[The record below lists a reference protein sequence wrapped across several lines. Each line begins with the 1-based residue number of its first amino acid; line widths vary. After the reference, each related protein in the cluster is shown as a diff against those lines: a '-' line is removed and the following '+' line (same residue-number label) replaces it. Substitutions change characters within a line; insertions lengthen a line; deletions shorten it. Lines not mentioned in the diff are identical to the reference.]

1 LQVPLFH
8 DFTSSPTSPKRLTN
22 SNFFTQV
29 LKNAIANS
37 TFQCKMQFMIADS
50 QYIPRS
56 LVPPKGS
63 YFLLG
68 PRGTGKSTWLQ
79 HHYPNA
85 LRIDLLLGEEE
96 RRFSAYPERI
106 RDVANSLPEGST
118 LILDEIQRV
127 PRLLPEIHA
136 LIEEKRNIQFVMTG
150 SSSRKLRRSVS
161 DLLGGRAL
169 LRQMGPFLASEL
181 KDKFSLES
189 ALKIG
194 LIPLIV
200 ESSDSASRLLDYLHL
215 YLREEI
221 QAEGLVRQIG
231 DFSRFL
237 EVASFSHAS
246 LWTSTDISRESGVK
260 RATVDNYL
268 QILEDLLLAFT
279 IPVFTRRAK
288 RKLISHSKFYFFD
301 AGVYRILRPQG
312 ILDSS
317 QEIEGLA
324 LEGLVAQHL
333 RSWVLSQKEPHSLS
347 FWRTQTKMEVDFVV
361 YGPRGFY
368 GIEVK
373 RSSNLGPDDVRAL
386 AAFKEEYPEATCFFV
401 VPSKRREVFRGFPV
415 IPVDEFLL
423 GISPQN
429 PLV

>member
-1 LQVPLFH
+1 
-8 DFTSSPTSPKRLTN
+8 
-22 SNFFTQV
+22 
-29 LKNAIANS
+29 
-37 TFQCKMQFMIADS
+37 MIADS
-50 QYIPRS
+50 KYIPRI
-56 LVPPKGS
+56 LNPPTGS

-68 PRGTGKSTWLQ
+68 PRGTGKSTWLRHQ
-79 HHYPNA
+79 YPTA

-106 RDVANSLPEGST
+106 RDLVAALQNGST

-136 LIEEKRNIQFVMTG
+136 LIEEKRDIQYIMTG

-181 KDKFSLES
+181 KTQFSLEK
-189 ALKIG
+189 ALKTG
-194 LIPLIV
+194 LIPLIY
-200 ESSDSASRLLDYLHL
+200 ESSDPQQRLLDYLHL
-215 YLREEI
+215 YLKEEV

-237 EVASFSHAS
+237 EIASFAHAS
-246 LWTSTDISRESGVK
+246 VWTTTDISRESSVK

-288 RKLISHSKFYFFD
+288 RKLIAHQKFYFFD
-301 AGVYRILRPQG
+301 VGVYRTLRPQG

-317 QEIEGLA
+317 QEIEGFA

-333 RSWVLSQKEPHSLS
+333 KSWVSSQHQPHSLS
-347 FWRTQTKMEVDFVV
+347 FWRTQTKLEVDFIV
-361 YGPRGFY
+361 YGPKGFWA
-368 GIEVK
+368 IEVK
-373 RSSNLGPDDVRAL
+373 RSPNLGPDDVKGL
-386 AAFKEEYPEATCFFV
+386 QAFKEEYPEASCLFV
-401 VPSKRREVFRGFPV
+401 VPGKRRESYRGFPI
-415 IPVDEFLL
+415 IPMEEFLL
-423 GISPQN
+423 GITPED
-429 PLV
+429 LIYK